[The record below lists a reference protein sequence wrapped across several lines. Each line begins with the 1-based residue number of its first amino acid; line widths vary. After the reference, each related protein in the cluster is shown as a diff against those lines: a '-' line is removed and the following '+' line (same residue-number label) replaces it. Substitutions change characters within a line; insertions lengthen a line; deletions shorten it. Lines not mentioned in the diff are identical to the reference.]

1 MIRRA
6 PFQPELGIGAIGE
19 DGVRVVN
26 RQVVAA
32 AGLGTLLFDLLTPT
46 EELERANVF
55 DIELLG
61 ERLSAVTAWLLDR
74 PEARGHPVGYFGA
87 STGAGAA
94 LWAASE
100 SGTEV
105 GAVVC
110 RGGRPDLAG
119 SRLGAVRA
127 PTWPG
132 AGSWSSWSGPRP
144 PAVSPGR

>member
-1 MIRRA
+1 MIQRA

-110 RGGRPDLAG
+110 RGGRPDLAR
-119 SRLGAVRA
+119 SRLGAA
-127 PTWPG
+127 C
-132 AGSWSSWSGPRP
+132 A
-144 PAVSPGR
+144 